1 MSDFAFSF
9 FNLAFALLDEY
20 IFLLSLIYSTNAR
33 SPQMRYC
40 VILFNIGVASF
51 ENSLLVKFF
60 LNPDHWPL
68 GWRNCFLVLLHRF
81 YLRFGFYERG
91 MLIRDCPVPDALA
104 SSFQSILLSLLPF
117 CLLIVMLP

>member
-40 VILFNIGVASF
+40 VILFNIGVVASF
-51 ENSLLVKFF
+51 EEIRCLSK
-60 LNPDHWPL
+60 
-68 GWRNCFLVLLHRF
+68 CFL
-81 YLRFGFYERG
+81 
-91 MLIRDCPVPDALA
+91 
-104 SSFQSILLSLLPF
+104 
-117 CLLIVMLP
+117 